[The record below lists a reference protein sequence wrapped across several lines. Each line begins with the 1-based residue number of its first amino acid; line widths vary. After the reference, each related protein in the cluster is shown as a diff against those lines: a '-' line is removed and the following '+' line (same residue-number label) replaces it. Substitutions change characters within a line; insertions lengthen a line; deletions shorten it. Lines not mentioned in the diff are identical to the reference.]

1 LKVFLPSALNE
12 VILAYSLLLIGIGL
26 GDRLNNNKLIKS
38 LGLCSFGIYLI
49 HPLPMNVVKILIAR
63 ITPHLTTQVTIFSI
77 LVFSVSSF
85 FLSWWAVSILIKN
98 QWLARYMFGAIPTRN
113 TQLMAHLEHS
123 STDKNSRSQKVNK

>member
-1 LKVFLPSALNE
+1 M
-12 VILAYSLLLIGIGL
+12 AYSLLLIGIGL